1 MLNECKSNRW
11 QTIFGKTGCEPF
23 TLKNNLVPGDTV
35 TIYVFSDI
43 NPFSQELLKF
53 NETCSGFGMRPEYLK
68 WTDEN
73 NKNSP
78 HNWSALISI
87 MLGF

>member
-11 QTIFGKTGCEPF
+11 QTISGMTGCEPF
-23 TLKNNLVPGDTV
+23 TLKNNLVPGDMV

-68 WTDEN
+68 WKQQKLPT
-73 NKNSP
+73 
-78 HNWSALISI
+78 
-87 MLGF
+87 

>member
-68 WTDEN
+68 WKQQKLPIIDRSTD
-73 NKNSP
+73 S
-78 HNWSALISI
+78 
-87 MLGF
+87 